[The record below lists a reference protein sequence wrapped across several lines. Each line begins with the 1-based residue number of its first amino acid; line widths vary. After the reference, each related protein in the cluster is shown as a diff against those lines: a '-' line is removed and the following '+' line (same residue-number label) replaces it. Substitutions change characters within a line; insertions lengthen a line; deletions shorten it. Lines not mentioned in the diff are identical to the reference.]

1 MPDDLKQID
10 TSAIAE
16 LIRIRDEEDRFQDRL
31 QKMETSRG
39 TVSPAVFERVQRDYA
54 SRLEALD
61 AEARPLRERARA
73 EYAKLRV
80 LQSAAERGMQE
91 VGLAKEE
98 LEFRNS
104 LGEFQDGDFAAK
116 LEACQKDLTE
126 RKTWSEEIQGM
137 REQFRRAFRSETDL
151 DSPAATVPAGVP
163 PAEPAAEPVA
173 EPATEPDDATRILSA
188 DKAAPGAPPAANRTP
203 VTTQVTRAP
212 SQSTVATAAARVVR
226 IVDGQEEKVF
236 SLRPET
242 NTIGRHPKSEIELP
256 FTEVSRRHAEINL
269 GPEGFRIVDLNS
281 NNGVYVNGKK
291 VKEQVLADGDLI
303 QIGTQNLRFRA

>member
-10 TSAIAE
+10 TSAIGE
-16 LIRIRDEEDRFQDRL
+16 LVRIRDEEDRFQERL
-31 QKMETSRG
+31 QKMESGRG
-39 TVSPAVFERVQRDYA
+39 TVSPAVFERVQRDYT

-61 AEARPLRERARA
+61 AEARPLRDRARA

-80 LQSAAERGMQE
+80 LQSEAERALQE

-104 LGEFQDGDFAAK
+104 LGEYQDGDFATRQA
-116 LEACQKDLTE
+116 ACQKNLDD
-126 RKTWSEEIQGM
+126 RKAWADEIGRM
-137 REQFRRAFRSETDL
+137 REQFRRAFRSETEL
-151 DSPAATVPAGVP
+151 DAAPDPAA
-163 PAEPAAEPVA
+163 
-173 EPATEPDDATRILSA
+173 DDETRILSA
-188 DKAAPGAPPAANRTP
+188 EKGSPATPPPAASRTP

-212 SQSTVATAAARVVR
+212 SSQETVVTAAARVVW
-226 IVDGQEEKVF
+226 IVDGKEDRVF
-236 SLRPET
+236 TLRT
-242 NTIGRHPKSEIELP
+242 DTSTIGRHPKCEIELP
-256 FTEVSRRHAEINL
+256 FTEVSRRHAEITL

-303 QIGTQNLRFRA
+303 QLGTQNLRFRA